1 MLFGK
6 FLVKYTMGM
15 FDNDQIYELKT
26 SNYQPN
32 LLDKVFF
39 QISRL
44 AFWITFVIF
53 IVYFAFGLMVEY
65 ANYMT
70 HRGNYLTNYM
80 KFEDF
85 VVLFIVLF
93 GLPASVYFY
102 GLTGLKILRVDI
114 GLRLVAIFIWS
125 FLLIRKMVNLLIYF
139 NT

>member
-32 LLDKVFF
+32 LLDKAFF

-44 AFWITFVIF
+44 AFWITFIIF
-53 IVYFAFGLMVEY
+53 ATYICCMLMSDY
-65 ANYMT
+65 ANNT
-70 HRGNYLTNYM
+70 HLLTHTPNFRL
-80 KFEDF
+80 KIEDMAILMF
-85 VVLFIVLF
+85 VWA

-114 GLRLVAIFIWS
+114 GFRLVAIFIWLFWTINRIS
-125 FLLIRKMVNLLIYF
+125 NLIYI
-139 NT
+139 